1 MLKPSKS
8 YEEIRQAFR
17 WEVPEQYNLG
27 IDVCDKH
34 PANKRALIY
43 EDEASNVT
51 TYTFGQLRK
60 LSNRFANV
68 LQALGLERGERVG
81 ILLSQSPEAAITH
94 LAVYKAGGIAVPL
107 FTLFGPDAIEYRLA
121 NSDARVVVT
130 DGSNL
135 EKLLT
140 IRDRLPSLS
149 TIIVTEGKDEDTA
162 NFWALLDEAS
172 ADFKPVATTANDPA
186 LIIYTSGTTGPPK
199 GAVHAH
205 RVLLGHL
212 PGVEFPHNLF
222 PQPGDLFWT
231 PADWAWIGGLID
243 VLLPSWHHGIPVLA
257 HRARKFDPEH
267 AFHLIAKHNV
277 RNVFLPP
284 TALKLM
290 RQVENPKERHVVN
303 LRSLGSGGE
312 TLGEALL
319 RWGDEV
325 FGLTIN
331 EFYGQTEV
339 NLVLGNCATI
349 LPVRPGS
356 MGRPIPGHNVDIVD
370 EEGHLVAPGTVGQVA
385 IQRPDP
391 VMFLEYWRNPEAT
404 KKKFIG
410 DWCLTGDLASKDD
423 EGYFWYKSRDDDII
437 TSAGYRIGPGEIE
450 ECVMKHPAIALV
462 AAIGIPD
469 PVRTEVVKAF
479 VVLKPEFSPND
490 ALASEIQAFVKS
502 RLAAHEYPREV
513 EFVSEL
519 PMTATGKI
527 MRRKLRKQD
536 GAHKAG

>member
-1 MLKPSKS
+1 MLKPGKS

-27 IDVCDKH
+27 SDVCDKH

-43 EDEASNVT
+43 EDEAGNVT

-149 TIIVTEGKDEDTA
+149 TIIVTEGKDEDTV

-290 RQVENPKERHVVN
+290 RQVENPKERHAVN

-370 EEGHLVAPGTVGQVA
+370 EEGHPVAPGTVGQVA

>member
-1 MLKPSKS
+1 MLKPGKS

-43 EDEASNVT
+43 EDEAGNVT

-121 NSDARVVVT
+121 DSDARVVVT

-290 RQVENPKERHVVN
+290 RQVKNPKERHAVN

-370 EEGHLVAPGTVGQVA
+370 EEGHPVAPGTVGQVA